1 MGTYFSLAVKGLYA
15 GTAYLVI
22 VLLLEMQFPGSLN
35 GMAFSILGISSVL
48 ILFALE
54 FIFDYT

>member
-15 GTAYLVI
+15 GTAYMLI
-22 VLLLEMQFPGSLN
+22 ALLLEMQFPGTLQAT
-35 GMAFSILGISSVL
+35 AFSWLGIISFF
-48 ILFALE
+48 ILFILE

>member
-15 GTAYLVI
+15 GAAYLVI
-22 VLLLEMQFPGSLN
+22 VVLLEMAFPGSLN
-35 GMAFSILGISSVL
+35 DMAFSVLGISSFL
-48 ILFALE
+48 ILFTLE